1 VLTEK
6 SIMPATLVQL
16 HQLWTIEVVAADGAE
31 ISLAGQTSDVSKNNR
46 TATGFLSLIIHSVVK
61 VFSL

>member
-6 SIMPATLVQL
+6 SIMPATPVQL

-31 ISLAGQTSDVSKNNR
+31 ISLAGQTSDVVEKQSDGNWLFVIDNPF
-46 TATGFLSLIIHSVVK
+46 GGEGI
-61 VFSL
+61 